1 VKTVSGKTKVEALD
15 TSIRGEA
22 ALELAVESIW
32 DENSLVFNFQ
42 KSAAF
47 AHWLFLLIHFL

>member
-1 VKTVSGKTKVEALD
+1 VVKTVSGKTKVEALD

-32 DENSLVFNFQ
+32 DE
-42 KSAAF
+42 K
-47 AHWLFLLIHFL
+47 